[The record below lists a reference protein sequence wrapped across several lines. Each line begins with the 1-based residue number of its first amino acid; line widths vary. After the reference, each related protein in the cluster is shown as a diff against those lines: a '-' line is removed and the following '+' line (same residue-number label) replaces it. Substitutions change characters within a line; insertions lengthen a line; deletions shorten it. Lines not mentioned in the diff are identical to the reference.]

1 MRRRSGFGSAG
12 VPPAPCFFKESQ
24 HRRPFLRQDEQDAGA
39 TSPRCRVG
47 PAKFPGRSASTR
59 TAWRFKLPDYV
70 RQRVIYFWFS
80 LGGGDLP
87 TLRFA
92 PIVISA

>member
-1 MRRRSGFGSAG
+1 MRRRDSFGSAG

-24 HRRPFLRQDEQDAGA
+24 HRRQAAGA
-39 TSPRCRVG
+39 ASPRCRIG

>member
-39 TSPRCRVG
+39 TWPRCRIG
-47 PAKFPGRSASTR
+47 PAKLRGRSASTR
-59 TAWRFKLPDYV
+59 TAWRFKLRYYV
-70 RQRVIYFWFS
+70 RQRVIYYLVL
-80 LGGGDLP
+80 LGGEVTCLP
-87 TLRFA
+87 
-92 PIVISA
+92 

>member
-24 HRRPFLRQDEQDAGA
+24 HRRQDAGA
-39 TSPRCRVG
+39 TSPRCRIG

-59 TAWRFKLPDYV
+59 TAWRFKPRDYAW
-70 RQRVIYFWFS
+70 QKVIYFLVL
-80 LGGGDLP
+80 LGG
-87 TLRFA
+87 R
-92 PIVISA
+92 